1 MNERMQELIARARAA
16 SGKPAAY
23 GPDVDLELYR
33 SVAEHQRVDELSSL
47 EKQIREAAYMAGIDH
62 QVEKKAGSYV
72 QVDHSV
78 VYQAIQEAYVGQLE
92 ITSTEEALGR
102 YDGLTEYWWRA
113 VPVDQDKYTARAA
126 LNQTHGY
133 FIRVLPGQ
141 KVERPVQ
148 ACLLV
153 AENYL
158 SQNVHN
164 VIIVEEG
171 AEVQVVT
178 GCTVT
183 PQVTE
188 GIHIGVSEFYVKRG
202 ATLIFHMIH
211 NWAPGFHVRPRTGVV
226 VEEGGTFVNNYVL
239 LRPVRSIQTYPTVYL
254 RGRGARAQVNSIVY
268 GLKDSV
274 IDIGSRAILEA
285 PDTGAESV
293 SRAVADDSSTL
304 FLRGTLVGK
313 AKGKAHLDCRGILKS
328 PKAQIVAIPELNA
341 ERAPECE
348 LSHEAA
354 VGPIDQE
361 AILYLMA
368 RGLREDQAVALITRG
383 FMNIELPGLPDVLR
397 RQIDQVMQ
405 ATLEKSL

>member
-1 MNERMQELIARARAA
+1 MSERLNELIARAKAA
-16 SGKPAAY
+16 VNKPATY

-33 SVAEHQRVDELSSL
+33 NVAEHQPVDELESL

-62 QVEKKAGSYV
+62 QVSNKAGTYL

-78 VYQAIQEAYVGQLE
+78 VYRAIQEAYGGQLE
-92 ITSTEEALGR
+92 VMSTEEALER
-102 YDGLTEYWWRA
+102 YDGLQDYWWRA
-113 VPVDQDKYTARAA
+113 VQVDQDKYTARAA

-171 AEVQVVT
+171 AEAQVVT

-226 VEEGGTFVNNYVL
+226 VEEGGTFVNNYIL

-254 RGRGARAQVNSIVY
+254 RGRGARAEVNSIVY

-274 IDIGSRAILEA
+274 IDIGSRAVLEA
-285 PDTGAESV
+285 EDTAAEAV
-293 SRAVADDSSTL
+293 SRAVADDTSTL
-304 FLRGTLVGK
+304 YLRGTLVGR
-313 AKGKAHLDCRGILKS
+313 ARGKAHLDCRGILKS
-328 PKAQIVAIPELNA
+328 PRARILAIPELNA
-341 ERAPECE
+341 DCAPECE

-368 RGLREDQAVALITRG
+368 RGLTEDQAVALITRG
-383 FMNIELPGLPDVLR
+383 FMNIELPGLPEVLR

-405 ATLEKSL
+405 ATLQKTL